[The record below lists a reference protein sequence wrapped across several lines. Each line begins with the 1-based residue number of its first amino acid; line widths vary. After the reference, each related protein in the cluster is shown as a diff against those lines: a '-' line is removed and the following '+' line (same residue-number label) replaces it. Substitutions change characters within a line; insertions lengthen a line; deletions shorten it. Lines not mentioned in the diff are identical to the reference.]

1 MPVRSRGEHLVSL
14 VQSDN
19 KNNSND
25 QTEQA
30 IASNRATNDSGQ
42 QTRSCADDLKPK
54 SVTRPLRGAIGC
66 VVGVKNSMK
75 E

>member
-14 VQSDN
+14 VQSDS

-30 IASNRATNDSGQ
+30 IASNRVTNDSGQ
-42 QTRSCADDLKPK
+42 QTKSCDDGLEPKP
-54 SVTRPLRGAIGC
+54 VA
-66 VVGVKNSMK
+66 
-75 E
+75 